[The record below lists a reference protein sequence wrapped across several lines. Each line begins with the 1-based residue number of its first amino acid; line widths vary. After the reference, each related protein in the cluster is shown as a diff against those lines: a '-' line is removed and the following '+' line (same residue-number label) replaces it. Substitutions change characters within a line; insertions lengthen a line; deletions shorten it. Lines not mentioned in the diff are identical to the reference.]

1 MKVEE
6 QENRVATA
14 KPVRAP
20 RVRSNGGEAQKYFE
34 SIEFILE
41 YILKTQDPER
51 AGFFIDNLIDRLQA
65 AGIKVPPT
73 VSTPYLN
80 TIPIEQQPE
89 YPGNLEIERRIKS
102 Y

>member
-6 QENRVATA
+6 QENRVA
-14 KPVRAP
+14 AP
-20 RVRSNGGEAQKYFE
+20 RPAPSRRVRSNGGETQKYFA
-34 SIEFILE
+34 SIEFIFE
-41 YILKTQDPER
+41 YILKTQNTEQT
-51 AGFFIDNLIDRLQA
+51 GFYIHNLIDRLQA
-65 AGIKVPPT
+65 AGVKVPPI

-80 TIPIEQQPE
+80 TIPVEQQPE